1 MSGRL
6 FVLAVTGYDSG
17 PRSAGQYGTG
27 GWVGYGEGGNGRFVS
42 VCLGYVC
49 SVEGGAESAADIF
62 SVTNSD

>member
-1 MSGRL
+1 MGR
-6 FVLAVTGYDSG
+6 VW
-17 PRSAGQYGTG
+17 R
-27 GWVGYGEGGNGRFVS
+27 EGGNGRFVS